1 MKDHRAE
8 KRLCI
13 TWNLLEGRG
22 IYKINKWKFFFKK
35 T

>member
-13 TWNLLEGRG
+13 TWKLLEGRTN
-22 IYKINKWKFFFKK
+22 KINKWKFFFKK